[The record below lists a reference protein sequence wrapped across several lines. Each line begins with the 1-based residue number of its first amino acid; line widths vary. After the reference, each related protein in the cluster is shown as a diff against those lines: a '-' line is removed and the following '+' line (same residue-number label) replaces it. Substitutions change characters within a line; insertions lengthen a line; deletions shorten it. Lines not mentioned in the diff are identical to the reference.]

1 MWVCIGVSVPV
12 LIKSLPPCVQ
22 TNTNIPR
29 IKAWLER
36 HLTRPTVNWSLQFSH
51 SHTWA
56 SGSAHAHT
64 HISTHKAKKNLCYY
78 FICCPHPSCFP
89 WGISSFLSLFFISPL
104 PVEVEHLLLWHF
116 FPFIFCF
123 LFLHFIHFFYIHHF
137 LSSCHYP
144 VVACQ
149 AWFSQGRLLW
159 TGIHHSC
166 TLSIPHSLAQLGNI
180 VYRTQPVLMLR

>member
-64 HISTHKAKKNLCYY
+64 HISTHKAKKKSLLLFYLLPPPFLFSLGNFL
-78 FICCPHPSCFP
+78 
-89 WGISSFLSLFFISPL
+89 LSLFFFISPL
-104 PVEVEHLLLWHF
+104 PMEVEHLLLWHF

-123 LFLHFIHFFYIHHF
+123 LFLPFIHFFYIHHF
-137 LSSCHYP
+137 LSSCSGVP
-144 VVACQ
+144 GMV
-149 AWFSQGRLLW
+149 
-159 TGIHHSC
+159 
-166 TLSIPHSLAQLGNI
+166 
-180 VYRTQPVLMLR
+180 QPGTPAVDWNTS